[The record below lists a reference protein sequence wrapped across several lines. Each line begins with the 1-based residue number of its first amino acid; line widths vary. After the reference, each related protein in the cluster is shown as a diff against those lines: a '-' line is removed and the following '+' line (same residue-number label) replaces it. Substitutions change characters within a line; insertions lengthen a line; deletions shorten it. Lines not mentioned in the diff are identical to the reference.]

1 MPTVI
6 LRPDAISSST
16 GFDLSGTALQEAI
29 SDGGAATIAIQ
40 NNVNAAFTC
49 TFGNNAAYT
58 GGTINSMVVSAV
70 GGSTGR
76 GTPEADL
83 ILYTEDEI
91 VLEEVTL
98 TFAGGASTQTGN
110 TITEDAEGDALTP
123 DVVDGMFMVFDPNST
138 GMLVAEL
145 FVTVDYTAGAS
156 GYTHAVNGVAAASIH
171 SVKLI
176 ATSNIS
182 KVNNV

>member
-1 MPTVI
+1 
-6 LRPDAISSST
+6 
-16 GFDLSGTALQEAI
+16 
-29 SDGGAATIAIQ
+29 
-40 NNVNAAFTC
+40 
-49 TFGNNAAYT
+49 
-58 GGTINSMVVSAV
+58 
-70 GGSTGR
+70 
-76 GTPEADL
+76 
-83 ILYTEDEI
+83 
-91 VLEEVTL
+91 
-98 TFAGGASTQTGN
+98 
-110 TITEDAEGDALTP
+110 
-123 DVVDGMFMVFDPNST
+123 MVFDPNST